1 MQFNFKAQ
9 SGGRTYEGV
18 REATDKFALYRDLR
32 KEGAVVISVSVIAP
46 KGESF
51 LLRMSHILSVS
62 EQDKISFARN
72 LGGMI
77 AAGLTLSRALSVI
90 VRQTKNKKL
99 KGIVNSLDDSIK
111 QGLPLSE
118 ALGRYP
124 SVFSGLFVSMVHS
137 GEESGNLG
145 GALSTIALQLE
156 KAHTLRKK
164 VKGAMIYP
172 AIIITVMIA
181 VGVLMLVYVVPGLTS
196 TFKELNVELPI
207 STKIIIFTSDFL
219 VNNILVSIISLF
231 ALAGGVYAAAKTKKG
246 KRSIDFFTL
255 HLPIIGRL
263 VKETNTARTAQ
274 TLSSLLVAGVDIVV
288 SLSITADVL
297 SNTYYKDVLKKAE
310 ENIKKGEPLSKIF
323 TESEKVFPSLIGE
336 MISVGEETGKLS
348 DMLGNTAIFYEEEVE
363 RKTKDLSTIIEPI
376 LMVFIGAVVGF
387 FALAMITPIYSVMNT
402 I

>member
-219 VNNILVSIISLF
+219 VNNILISIISLF